1 MHRRRTV
8 ASRHTVGRG
17 DSRPDM
23 KGGKWQ
29 KWHTYRSSCR
39 KNRVRDDG
47 LSYLTPE
54 ESGGAMISGGRRTA
68 ADGDPMVQS
77 QNGE

>member
-23 KGGKWQ
+23 KGGKW
-29 KWHTYRSSCR
+29 HTYRSSCR
-39 KNRVRDDG
+39 KNRDDG

-77 QNGE
+77 QNSTPSE